1 MSFKP
6 PVISI
11 CCKKDDI
18 NLPRSLSKSVLQ
30 QQKPNEPDDQ
40 VAWYFVL
47 CDDGSILMWK
57 HSMLQC
63 NQSASSICFT

>member
-1 MSFKP
+1 MSFKT
-6 PVISI
+6 PVISM

-47 CDDGSILMWK
+47 CDDGAILMLK
-57 HSMLQC
+57 QSMLQC